1 MPTQNMN
8 SYFQQGAPNPGGT
21 GNPGGVYNTR
31 GGGFGY
37 GGGMYADQNPN
48 LGRYRPPMMSD
59 GGNPNSWM
67 DYGGYAYNSPNSY
80 GRPYGGYGFRPNPQ
94 NDVYMHQ
101 PRGTGRGGGG
111 FGYGYQQN
119 QSSDPYLGDPNNWN
133 GRQFRGKDEGRS
145 MYPGASGY
153 GDVGRAQNDQL
164 EQWRALTTGSGQGAQ
179 NQMNSYLGSMMQGDS
194 YGDMSAGRGGFGY
207 GYGGKH
213 PYGTDP
219 GAAAYGDEGLRR
231 FQAQQQAQMMDPMA
245 QWRALMTGSG
255 SGGNVR
261 QVADYFAAYMANPDQ
276 TQSYGGD
283 ARRPVAYGGGP
294 TKGGYAKPLAQAEP
308 MQYSGTGDFDWGA
321 RRINR
326 RFRRY

>member
-37 GGGMYADQNPN
+37 GDGMYAGQNPN

-80 GRPYGGYGFRPNPQ
+80 GRPYGGYGFRPQYGQRPPQ
-94 NDVYMHQ
+94 
-101 PRGTGRGGGG
+101 
-111 FGYGYQQN
+111 YG
-119 QSSDPYLGDPNNWN
+119 
-133 GRQFRGKDEGRS
+133 
-145 MYPGASGY
+145 
-153 GDVGRAQNDQL
+153 
-164 EQWRALTTGSGQGAQ
+164 GSGQQYGGGP
-179 NQMNSYLGSMMQGDS
+179 QMPQG
-194 YGDMSAGRGGFGY
+194 YGLDARPGFGY

-255 SGGNVR
+255 IQQQFTGGLDPW
-261 QVADYFAAYMANPDQ
+261 QMGQFGSLLGATEAG
-276 TQSYGGD
+276 QSYGSD
-283 ARRPVAYGGGP
+283 ARPPAPYGVNPDKVAA
-294 TKGGYAKPLAQAEP
+294 GYAKPLKAAEP
-308 MQYSGTGDFDWGA
+308 LQYSGTGDYDWGA
-321 RRINR
+321 RANR